1 MDTKQLRQK
10 ILDLAI
16 RGKLVPQDPND
27 EPASVLLERVKA
39 EKERLIAEGKIKR
52 SKKSASSSDKPHYAD
67 WDLPSGWVWVRL
79 DEICEIKG
87 GKRIPRGMKLTDNV
101 TSHIYIRVTDMKD
114 CSVDMSGLKYI
125 TDEIYDFIRNYTIS
139 ANDLYITIAGSIGR
153 VGEIPKELHNANLT
167 ENAAKLT
174 NIICDKKFLM
184 YALLSDIAQSHF
196 TSRFHQVAQ
205 PKLSIETASCT
216 LIPLPPLNEQ
226 ARIVNEIDH
235 LFATIKDIDKSTFEL
250 SSAISQVK
258 SKILEL
264 AINGKLVPQDP
275 ADEPAEILL
284 QRINPNA
291 VVSTDTSHYNGQNLP
306 NGWIQCKFSDLF
318 NVRSA
323 RRVHKADWR
332 SEGIP
337 FYRARE
343 IGKLSDLGTVDND
356 LYIDNLLYSEF
367 AKSGVPQ
374 SGDIMITAVGTLG
387 KTYIVR
393 KGDKFYY
400 KDGSVLCIENRN
412 GIDPRYIE
420 MFISSS
426 HFKEQYIWESQG
438 TTVATLTMDRIN
450 SYSFVLP
457 PLNEQKRIVSKV
469 DELFAVIDQIKQSL
483 E

>member
-1 MDTKQLRQK
+1 M
-10 ILDLAI
+10 
-16 RGKLVPQDPND
+16 
-27 EPASVLLERVKA
+27 
-39 EKERLIAEGKIKR
+39 
-52 SKKSASSSDKPHYAD
+52 
-67 WDLPSGWVWVRL
+67 RL

-291 VVSTDTSHYNGQNLP
+291 VVSTDTSQ
-306 NGWIQCKFSDLF
+306 
-318 NVRSA
+318 
-323 RRVHKADWR
+323 
-332 SEGIP
+332 
-337 FYRARE
+337 YR
-343 IGKLSDLGTVDND
+343 
-356 LYIDNLLYSEF
+356 
-367 AKSGVPQ
+367 
-374 SGDIMITAVGTLG
+374 
-387 KTYIVR
+387 
-393 KGDKFYY
+393 
-400 KDGSVLCIENRN
+400 
-412 GIDPRYIE
+412 
-420 MFISSS
+420 
-426 HFKEQYIWESQG
+426 
-438 TTVATLTMDRIN
+438 
-450 SYSFVLP
+450 
-457 PLNEQKRIVSKV
+457 
-469 DELFAVIDQIKQSL
+469 QIRL
-483 E
+483 H

>member
-39 EKERLIAEGKIKR
+39 EKERLVAEGKIKR

-79 DEICEIKG
+79 DEICDIKG
-87 GKRIPRGMKLTDNV
+87 GKRIPRGMKLTDSV

-114 CSVDMSGLKYI
+114 CSVDMSELKYI
-125 TDEIYDFIRNYTIS
+125 TDEIYDVIKNYTIS

-153 VGEIPKELHNANLT
+153 VGEIPKELHNAILT

-226 ARIVNEIDH
+226 ARIVNVIDH
-235 LFATIKDIDKSTFEL
+235 FLAIIKDINKSTDEL

-264 AINGKLVPQDP
+264 AISGKLVPQDL
-275 ADEPAEILL
+275 ADEPAADLL
-284 QRINPNA
+284 QRVNPNA
-291 VVSTDTSHYNGQNLP
+291 VVSADTSHYGQLPDGWCYTTMYFISQLYDGEKIEDKNLI
-306 NGWIQCKFSDLF
+306 NLDAKYLRGK
-318 NVRSA
+318 
-323 RRVHKADWR
+323 
-332 SEGIP
+332 SEGNILNKGRFVPEKTTMILVDGENSGEIFTAPIDGYQGSTFKLLNISEEMNAEYVKIIIRIYQKRLRDNKVGSAIP
-337 FYRARE
+337 HLNKKMFRE
-343 IGKLSDLGTVDND
+343 ILVPVPP
-356 LYIDNLLYSEF
+356 F
-367 AKSGVPQ
+367 A
-374 SGDIMITAVGTLG
+374 
-387 KTYIVR
+387 
-393 KGDKFYY
+393 
-400 KDGSVLCIENRN
+400 
-412 GIDPRYIE
+412 
-420 MFISSS
+420 
-426 HFKEQYIWESQG
+426 EQ
-438 TTVATLTMDRIN
+438 L
-450 SYSFVLP
+450 
-457 PLNEQKRIVSKV
+457 RIVERTNELMSKI
-469 DELFAVIDQIKQSL
+469 AVL
-483 E
+483 TEAL

>member
-52 SKKSASSSDKPHYAD
+52 SKKSAASSDKPHY
-67 WDLPSGWVWVRL
+67 PFEIPNNWVWTTIGEIASTILYGVSESAKESGTFKLLRITDIQNNRVNWQTVPFTNY
-79 DEICEIKG
+79 DEQKAAAYLLRDGDILFARTGATVGKSYLVEGLSEPSIYASYLIRVQTSTAILPTYTKLFFESG
-87 GKRIPRGMKLTDNV
+87 FYWEQISLNSVGVGQPNVNGTTLASLLMPIPPYQEQKRIVEESKKWL
-101 TSHIYIRVTDMKD
+101 
-114 CSVDMSGLKYI
+114 SV
-125 TDEIYDFIRNYTIS
+125 
-139 ANDLYITIAGSIGR
+139 
-153 VGEIPKELHNANLT
+153 
-167 ENAAKLT
+167 
-174 NIICDKKFLM
+174 
-184 YALLSDIAQSHF
+184 
-196 TSRFHQVAQ
+196 
-205 PKLSIETASCT
+205 
-216 LIPLPPLNEQ
+216 
-226 ARIVNEIDH
+226 IDV
-235 LFATIKDIDKSTFEL
+235 LDFEL
-250 SSAISQVK
+250 EGLMK
-258 SKILEL
+258 SIDVIKPKILDL

-275 ADEPAEILL
+275 ADEPAVDMLK
-284 QRINPNA
+284 RINPNA

-450 SYSFVLP
+450 SYSFALP

>member
-67 WDLPSGWVWVRL
+67 WILPNGWIWVRL

-275 ADEPAEILL
+275 ADEPAVDLL
-284 QRINPNA
+284 KRVNPNA
-291 VVSTDTSHYNGQNLP
+291 VVPADTSHYGQLP
-306 NGWIQCKFSDLF
+306 NGWCYTTMNYICQLYDGEKIEDMELI
-318 NVRSA
+318 NLDAKYLRG
-323 RRVHKADWR
+323 K
-332 SEGIP
+332 SEGNALNKGRFVPEKTTMILVDGENSGEIFTAPINGYQGSTFKLLDINEEMNAEYVKLIIRIYQKRLRDNKVGSAIP
-337 FYRARE
+337 HLNKKMFRE
-343 IGKLSDLGTVDND
+343 IL
-356 LYIDNLLYSEF
+356 
-367 AKSGVPQ
+367 VPVPPIAEQ
-374 SGDIMITAVGTLG
+374 IR
-387 KTYIVR
+387 IVR
-393 KGDKFYY
+393 RTYELMSK
-400 KDGSVLCIENRN
+400 
-412 GIDPRYIE
+412 
-420 MFISSS
+420 IS
-426 HFKEQYIWESQG
+426 E
-438 TTVATLTMDRIN
+438 LTEA
-450 SYSFVLP
+450 L
-457 PLNEQKRIVSKV
+457 
-469 DELFAVIDQIKQSL
+469 
-483 E
+483 

>member
-27 EPASVLLERVKA
+27 EPASVLLERIKA

-52 SKKSASSSDKPHYAD
+52 SKKSAPSSDKPHYAD

-79 DEICEIKG
+79 DEICDIKG
-87 GKRIPRGMKLTDNV
+87 GKRIPRGMKLTDSV

-114 CSVDMSGLKYI
+114 CSVDMSELKYI
-125 TDEIYDFIRNYTIS
+125 TDEIYDVIKNYTIS

-153 VGEIPKELHNANLT
+153 VGEIPKELHNAILT

-226 ARIVNEIDH
+226 ARIVNVIDH
-235 LFATIKDIDKSTFEL
+235 FLAIIKDINKSTDEL

-264 AINGKLVPQDP
+264 AISGKLVPQDL
-275 ADEPAEILL
+275 ADEPAADLL
-284 QRINPNA
+284 QRVNPNA
-291 VVSTDTSHYNGQNLP
+291 VVSADTSHYGQLPDGWCYTTMYFISQLYDGEKIEDKNLI
-306 NGWIQCKFSDLF
+306 NLDAKYLRGK
-318 NVRSA
+318 
-323 RRVHKADWR
+323 
-332 SEGIP
+332 SEGNILNKGRFVPEKTTMILVDGENSGEIFTAPIDGYQGSTFKLLNISEEMNAEYVKIIIRIYQKRLRDNKVGSAIP
-337 FYRARE
+337 HLNKKMFRE
-343 IGKLSDLGTVDND
+343 ILVPVPP
-356 LYIDNLLYSEF
+356 F
-367 AKSGVPQ
+367 A
-374 SGDIMITAVGTLG
+374 
-387 KTYIVR
+387 
-393 KGDKFYY
+393 
-400 KDGSVLCIENRN
+400 
-412 GIDPRYIE
+412 
-420 MFISSS
+420 
-426 HFKEQYIWESQG
+426 EQ
-438 TTVATLTMDRIN
+438 L
-450 SYSFVLP
+450 
-457 PLNEQKRIVSKV
+457 RIVERTNELMSKI
-469 DELFAVIDQIKQSL
+469 AVL
-483 E
+483 TEAL

>member
-1 MDTKQLRQK
+1 MWTRLNEITTLIEDCPHSTAKDEGSGYPL
-10 ILDLAI
+10 I
-16 RGKLVPQDPND
+16 RTPN
-27 EPASVLLERVKA
+27 VGVGRLLLEGVHRVSKDVYDKRNIRA
-39 EKERLIAEGKIKR
+39 IPQEGDII
-52 SKKSASSSDKPHYAD
+52 YAREA
-67 WDLPSGWVWVRL
+67 PAG
-79 DEICEIKG
+79 
-87 GKRIPRGMKLTDNV
+87 NAA
-101 TSHIYIRVTDMKD
+101 
-114 CSVDMSGLKYI
+114 
-125 TDEIYDFIRNYTIS
+125 TIQK
-139 ANDLYITIAGSIGR
+139 
-153 VGEIPKELHNANLT
+153 GEIVCLGQRTVLIRPLKGFVDSLLLTYFINAPLSRKSLISKAVGST
-167 ENAAKLT
+167 AAHV
-174 NIICDKKFLM
+174 NMEVIRPFW
-184 YALLSDIAQSHF
+184 
-196 TSRFHQVAQ
+196 
-205 PKLSIETASCT
+205 
-216 LIPLPPLNEQ
+216 IPLPPLQEQ
-226 ARIVNEIDH
+226 IRIVKEVERLFTIINSIEIEQIE
-235 LFATIKDIDKSTFEL
+235 LENKISMMKSR
-250 SSAISQVK
+250 V
-258 SKILEL
+258 LEL
-264 AINGKLVPQDP
+264 AISGKLVPQDP
-275 ADEPAEILL
+275 ADEPADELL
-284 QRINPNA
+284 LRINP
-291 VVSTDTSHYNGQNLP
+291 STKAADKSHYNGQNLP

>member
-27 EPASVLLERVKA
+27 EPACVLLERVKA

-52 SKKSASSSDKPHYAD
+52 SKKSATSSDKPHYAD

-79 DEICEIKG
+79 DEICDIKG
-87 GKRIPRGMKLTDNV
+87 GKRIPRGMKLTDSV

-114 CSVDMSGLKYI
+114 CSVDMSELKYI
-125 TDEIYDFIRNYTIS
+125 TDEIYDVIKNYTIS

-153 VGEIPKELHNANLT
+153 VGEIPKELHNAILT

-226 ARIVNEIDH
+226 ARIVNVIDH
-235 LFATIKDIDKSTFEL
+235 FLAIIKDINKSTDEL

-264 AINGKLVPQDP
+264 AISGKLVPQDL
-275 ADEPAEILL
+275 ADEPAADLL
-284 QRINPNA
+284 QRVNPNA
-291 VVSTDTSHYNGQNLP
+291 VVSADTSHYGQLP
-306 NGWIQCKFSDLF
+306 NGWCYTTMNYICQLYDGEKIEDMELI
-318 NVRSA
+318 NLDAKYLRG
-323 RRVHKADWR
+323 K
-332 SEGIP
+332 SEGNALNKGRFVPEKTTMILVDGENSGEIFTAPINGYQGSTFKLLDINKEMNAEYVKMIIRIYQKRLRDNKVGSAIP
-337 FYRARE
+337 HLNKKMFRE
-343 IGKLSDLGTVDND
+343 IL
-356 LYIDNLLYSEF
+356 
-367 AKSGVPQ
+367 VPVPP
-374 SGDIMITAVGTLG
+374 IA
-387 KTYIVR
+387 
-393 KGDKFYY
+393 
-400 KDGSVLCIENRN
+400 
-412 GIDPRYIE
+412 
-420 MFISSS
+420 
-426 HFKEQYIWESQG
+426 EQ
-438 TTVATLTMDRIN
+438 T
-450 SYSFVLP
+450 
-457 PLNEQKRIVSKV
+457 RIVGRTNELMSKIT
-469 DELFAVIDQIKQSL
+469 ELSEAL
-483 E
+483 